1 MSCSVHDV
9 VRLEER
15 GVATAAVGT
24 APFLDEALEQAR
36 VLGMPDYRMVL
47 IEHPIQILAP
57 EGLEARADLAFG
69 AIVARLVAQAARG

>member
-15 GVATAAVGT
+15 GVPTAAVGT
-24 APFLDEALEQAR
+24 HPFADEALEQAR

-47 IEHPIQILAP
+47 IEHPVQIATAEELQR
-57 EGLEARADLAFG
+57 RATAAFE
-69 AIVARLVAQAARG
+69 AIVARLTA